1 MLYSFWYIQNNLQL
15 SVVLEVPSEKNPTH
29 QHLKC
34 LKPKQFENGKHESVG
49 AHYCVAI
56 IGSNL
61 IVFCVRVCVW
71 FLEKEGVSFTF
82 NGCYLKKKKAK

>member
-61 IVFCVRVCVW
+61 IVFCVRVCVVPGKGRSV
-71 FLEKEGVSFTF
+71 F
-82 NGCYLKKKKAK
+82 YLQWLLFKKKKAK